1 MTLQGRREKKNRP
14 APTALTKR
22 KEEVPMKKRA
32 FVTATLFVLS
42 LIVAAQVVRADEPML
57 VNIPFAF
64 VAGNVTLPA
73 GEYRVQK
80 LDGSSAVVLISCAD
94 ASASAMVLSNAAQA
108 KETQTQS
115 KLIFKR
121 YENRYFLSQ
130 VWTAGSIRGRELLKS
145 RAEKEIAQ
153 SARLET
159 TGEVALLARL
169 SPAHR

>member
-1 MTLQGRREKKNRP
+1 
-14 APTALTKR
+14 
-22 KEEVPMKKRA
+22 MKKRA

-42 LIVAAQVVRADEPML
+42 LIVAAQVVLADEPML

-145 RAEKEIAQ
+145 RAEKRDRAVR
-153 SARLET
+153 APRDDW
-159 TGEVALLARL
+159 
-169 SPAHR
+169 